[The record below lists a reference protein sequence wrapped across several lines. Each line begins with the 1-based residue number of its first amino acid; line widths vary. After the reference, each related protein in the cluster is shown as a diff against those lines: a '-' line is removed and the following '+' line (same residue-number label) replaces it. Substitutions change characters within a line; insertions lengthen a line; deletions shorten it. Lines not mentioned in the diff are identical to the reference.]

1 MKELVGKLSRGV
13 IEYDLP
19 TVETSVSEIS
29 KELYDDENAEG
40 AFSVFCESDSEI
52 KGIVYSTSDKVIVK
66 NDKFMGQSSIIN
78 YFVNTKGCE
87 DGTVI
92 TGRFNVVTN
101 GGEVFI
107 PYNFE
112 IKKCKIEST
121 DGEIENL
128 FHFTNLV
135 KTRYEEAIRI
145 FKDEKFS
152 RCLLKDNLQYQA
164 LYEGL
169 INGKNIDNALEE
181 FLIGINKKQRVVFTI
196 DDDNRE
202 YDSLESDYGDIILI
216 SKDGWGYAKIDV
228 KTEGDFI
235 SDCKK
240 SLTTEDFAGNN
251 YEYRFSINI
260 SALHDGMNYGRI
272 IFNTP
277 FQRIEVKISVDN
289 IHDRDLS
296 YMERKICSMKISQL
310 YLEFRMRKKSVNEWA
325 EDSLKV
331 IERVRGFDDS
341 SNFIKLVQAQI
352 YLSKSMDEQAGWL
365 LGTVAE
371 EILDE
376 REKNVELYA
385 YYLYVRTLQKRN
397 PDMTDDV
404 IRKVKHYY
412 ENGYDSWKL
421 LWILIYLDNSYEN
434 NKSLKIAR
442 IKEQYNHGCRS
453 PLMYFEALNAF
464 SRQPVLLRM
473 INDFEMQVLM
483 FGCKYEGINLRLAMQ
498 IAELAMVEK
507 NFRPLLFKVL
517 TSLYERFENIE
528 ILTAICSMLI
538 RGNKTGSQYF
548 EWYRLGVEA
557 DIKLARLFEYYIF
570 SMVDTEEAVFPET
583 LLMYFVYN
591 GNTLMDKQEILYAN
605 IINSKSDIPNI
616 YKNYESIIE
625 KFALEQIAKGRM
637 NEHLSIIYNDV
648 LSESMIN
655 EEIGKK
661 LIGIMNTYKV
671 ECFDENICEVAVVHK
686 EIAGEEKYKVHNGQ
700 AYIKI
705 YTENPAIIFI
715 DNAGNRYSKTIN
727 YTLKHLYQGQEYMNL
742 CAKMEIDDIFLM
754 ANTAE
759 RLLNYNNNSLKSVN
773 LFKRIMECNEFRT
786 NYKVFIMKDV
796 IDFYYDNYD
805 GDELDEYLKSINRDY
820 LNYQTRV
827 KAIELM
833 LLRGLDDKAS
843 EYMEEY
849 GIQDISTRRLIK
861 YCTRQL
867 IENDFEFD
875 SRILYVCIYTFNKG
889 KYSELTL
896 KYMCRYY
903 NGTTKEMFDI
913 WKACKAFEYNDREF
927 EERLL
932 AQMLFTRTRL
942 GSITDVYDS
951 YYNNGPSEELK
962 KAFLFYESYSYIV
975 KENPVS
981 ENVFKYLEEELD
993 KGDTLNNICEAAYV
1007 KYYSDRHAT
1016 EGELVLCER
1025 LIKHLVSN
1033 GILFDFYK
1041 KYTDKIEVPY
1051 QVTENVVLEYR
1062 TKPDTKVYIHF
1073 LITNREDSAQEYM
1086 TEEMSQVFPG
1096 IYTKKLLLFYGEN
1109 LMYYI
1114 TEDWMDTG
1122 NLTESKNYYIDS
1134 DMFNSDESR
1143 YSKINEILVCKEMKE
1158 ESTIREMM
1166 KSYYIENVMTEK
1178 LF

>member
-29 KELYDDENAEG
+29 KELHDDGNAEG
-40 AFSVFCESDSEI
+40 AFSVFCENDSVL
-52 KGIVYSTSDKVIVK
+52 KGIVYSTSDKVTLK
-66 NDKFMGQSSIIN
+66 NDKFMGKSSIIN
-78 YFVNTKGCE
+78 YSVDASGCE

-92 TGRFNVVTN
+92 RGNFNVVTN

-107 PYNFE
+107 PYSFA
-112 IKKCKIEST
+112 IRRCIIESS

-128 FHFTNLV
+128 FHFANLV

-145 FKDEKFS
+145 FMDEKFS
-152 RCLLKDNLQYQA
+152 KCLLKDNLQYQA

-169 INGKNIDNALEE
+169 INGKNPDNALEE

-196 DDDNRE
+196 DDENRE

-216 SKDGWGYAKIDV
+216 SKDGWGYAQIDV
-228 KTEGDFI
+228 ETEGEFI

-260 SALHDGMNYGRI
+260 SGLHDGMNYGRI

-277 FQRIEVKISVDN
+277 FQKMEVKISVDN

-296 YMERKICSMKISQL
+296 YPERKICSVKLSQL

-325 EDSLKV
+325 EDSLRV

-365 LGTVAE
+365 LGNVAE

-404 IRKVKHYY
+404 LRKVKHYY

-421 LWILIYLDNSYEN
+421 LWILLYLDNSYEN

-483 FGCKYEGINLRLAMQ
+483 FGCKYEGINIRLAMQ

-517 TSLYERFENIE
+517 TSLYRRFENKE

-538 RGNKTGSQYF
+538 RGNKTDSRYF
-548 EWYRLGVEA
+548 EWFSLGVEA
-557 DIKLARLFEYYIF
+557 DIKLARLYEYYIF
-570 SMVDTEEAVFPET
+570 SMGDNYEVVFPEK

-591 GNTLMDKQEILYAN
+591 GNTLMEKQEILYEN

-616 YKNYESIIE
+616 YKNYEDTIE
-625 KFALEQIAKGRM
+625 KYALEQIVKGRM
-637 NEHLSIIYNDV
+637 NEHLSVIYSNV
-648 LSESMIN
+648 LSESMID
-655 EEIGKK
+655 EEIGKN

-671 ECFDENICEVAVVHK
+671 ECFNENICEVAVIHK
-686 EIAGEEKYKVHNGQ
+686 EIAGEERYKIRNGQ
-700 AYIKI
+700 AYIRI
-705 YTENPAIIFI
+705 YTEDPAIIFI
-715 DNAGNRYSKTIN
+715 DNNGSRYSKTIN
-727 YTLKHLYQGQEYMNL
+727 YTLKHLYQGEEYMNL
-742 CAKMEIDDIFLM
+742 CAKMQIDDIFLM

-759 RLLNYNNNSLKSVN
+759 KLLKYKNNSLKSVS
-773 LFKRIMECNEFRT
+773 LFNRIMACDEFRT
-786 NYKVFIMKDV
+786 NYKVFIMEDV

-805 GDELDEYLKSINRDY
+805 GDELDDYLKSITKDY
-820 LNYQTRV
+820 LNTKTGIKV
-827 KAIELM
+827 IELM
-833 LLRGLDDKAS
+833 LLRGLDREAAEHMTES
-843 EYMEEY
+843 
-849 GIQDISTRRLIK
+849 GIQNISARRLIK

-867 IENDFEFD
+867 IENDFAFD
-875 SRILYVCIYTFNKG
+875 KQLLYICIHAFKRG

-896 KYMCRYY
+896 KYLCRHY

-942 GSITDVYDS
+942 GSIVDVYDS
-951 YYNNGPSEELK
+951 YYNNGPSEEIK
-962 KAFLFYESYSYIV
+962 KAFLFYESYSYII

-981 ENVFKYLEEELD
+981 ENVFKYLGTELG
-993 KGDTLNNICEAAYV
+993 KGDTLNDICEAAYV
-1007 KYYSDRHAT
+1007 KYYSDEHASDN
-1016 EGELVLCER
+1016 ELLLCER
-1025 LIKHLVSN
+1025 LIKHLVSKD
-1033 GILFDFYK
+1033 IIFDFYK
-1041 KYTDKIEVPY
+1041 KYREKIQIPY
-1051 QVTENVVLEYR
+1051 QVTENAVVEYR
-1062 TKPDTKVYIHF
+1062 TRPDIKVYIHYMV
-1073 LITNREDSAQEYM
+1073 TSRGETSEDYQ
-1086 TEEMSQVFPG
+1086 TEEMTEVFPG

-1114 TEDWMDTG
+1114 TEECMDTS
-1122 NLTESKNYYIDS
+1122 NLTESENYYIDS
-1134 DMFNSDESR
+1134 DMSDSDESR
-1143 YSKINEILVCKEMKE
+1143 YSKLNEILVCKEMKE
-1158 ESTIREMM
+1158 ESTIRETM
-1166 KSYYIENVMTEK
+1166 KAYYIENMMAEQ